1 MLEEDLHRL
10 TDGELSPSR
19 GEEVERY
26 LAQHPEEAEKVR
38 NLRELNVKLR
48 ALMDPELAEP
58 VEARFLQRRSI
69 PKGRL
74 GMYALAAGLF
84 VVGVVSGWMMRSAVV
99 APVQAASLPRLA
111 AIAHAVYAP
120 EVRHPVEV
128 GAKEEEHL
136 VRWLSKRLG
145 TKLKAPQLGALGY
158 DLVGGRLLS
167 GPNGPV
173 AHFMFQDARGT
184 RLTLYVSTQRAEIQE
199 TAFRFSK
206 EDQVSVFYWID
217 GHNGYALSG
226 EIPRRQLLGIAD
238 AVYKQLN
245 P

>member
-1 MLEEDLHRL
+1 M
-10 TDGELSPSR
+10 
-19 GEEVERY
+19 
-26 LAQHPEEAEKVR
+26 
-38 NLRELNVKLR
+38 
-48 ALMDPELAEP
+48 
-58 VEARFLQRRSI
+58 
-69 PKGRL
+69 
-74 GMYALAAGLF
+74 
-84 VVGVVSGWMMRSAVV
+84 
-99 APVQAASLPRLA
+99 
-111 AIAHAVYAP
+111 
-120 EVRHPVEV
+120 
-128 GAKEEEHL
+128 
-136 VRWLSKRLG
+136 RWLSKRLG